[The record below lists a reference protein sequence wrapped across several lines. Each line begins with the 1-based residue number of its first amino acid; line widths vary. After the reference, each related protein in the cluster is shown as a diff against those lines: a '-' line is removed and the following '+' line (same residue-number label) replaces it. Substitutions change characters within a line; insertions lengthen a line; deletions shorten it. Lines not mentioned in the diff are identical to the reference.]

1 VAEARLVL
9 MTAQSTPERACAGIL
24 AVMTGGRWTLRI
36 DGVLLPGANRLI
48 RMHAQDYRRLR
59 DELLLLARGSLA
71 PATPAEPIE
80 HCRIVIDLWR
90 PKRSLLDADAKYG
103 AVKPLLDV
111 LQPDR
116 GYARSVGRQRI
127 RDVAPGLGLI
137 RDDGDGEGG
146 LDGCIRDLRVRQ
158 HVGEAR
164 IELAV
169 EAVAAGA
176 AHVGPAADAEGAA

>member
-1 VAEARLVL
+1 MAGSRLV
-9 MTAQSTPERACAGIL
+9 MTAQSTPERLRAGIL

-71 PATPAEPIE
+71 PAMPQEPIE
-80 HCRIVIDLWR
+80 RCRIVVDLWR
-90 PKRSLLDADAKYG
+90 PRRSLLDADAKYG

-116 GYARSVGRQRI
+116 GYARNVGRQRI

-137 RDDGDGEGG
+137 LDDRDGEGG
-146 LDGCIRDLRVRQ
+146 LEGCIHDLRVRQ

-164 IELAV
+164 IELTV
-169 EAVAAGA
+169 EAVA
-176 AHVGPAADAEGAA
+176 PDATRATP

>member
-1 VAEARLVL
+1 MAGLRLVL

-59 DELLLLARGSLA
+59 DELLLLARGSLD